1 MKNHLLGLLT
11 LSLVTFSVF
20 SQTKETKTPGQAI
33 TSYFEIP
40 RETLYLH
47 LNKDTYLSGEE
58 IWFKG
63 YAYDQQSQLPSFNT
77 TNFNVELFDAQG
89 KEVYNG
95 LFLGYEGSM
104 KGNIKVDSTLM
115 SGTYYVRV
123 STNWMN
129 NFLEDESY
137 TKKIKIINE
146 VIKDDI
152 VTKEI
157 TYDFQLLQEGGHL
170 VTNTK
175 NTVGFKLI
183 NSTGKGIAFTEGSI
197 IDDHGKTITTF
208 SSNQLGMGKFCI
220 QPQPGLRYRARIVFN
235 KREIETFL
243 PKARNKGIAMTINNL
258 FEEYLSIEFNTNQ
271 STLREILK
279 EEYELLIRQNHQSK
293 KVKVKFSKNQTKKE
307 VAIERNNLFEGVNT
321 ITLFKNNTPILERLV
336 YNEQNTKD
344 YSNTLDL
351 AIESREN
358 DSLTVAIKSLADSK
372 LSFDMSVSVLPTD
385 TKSYNP
391 EDDIRSALWL
401 KPYIKGYVE
410 NSKYY
415 FHQVDRKKRYDLDLL
430 LITQG
435 WSKYSWKN
443 IFNHNPLPQFEFNQG
458 FKAVGKFQNT
468 KESINQAYVFPTKNS
483 GSRLLDLDDNNS
495 FKIDNF
501 FPEKN
506 EKIRIAGVAPDG
518 GFIKSGMY
526 LQLQSNRFKK
536 PFLKD
541 RSTGTYIENLGL
553 SDVKIP
559 EQFFSDEVEILDEV
573 VIQGKAKQH
582 IRERSRIPKYFLQ
595 NSVEITKELVFMH
608 FSVLDYIESTNK
620 FIVFRD
626 NPSNVFIRA
635 RRPVSLRGP
644 VSPILFIDD
653 IPYEDFG
660 ILWGYSL
667 IDVER
672 IYMDQIGYGVG
683 GRGLAG
689 SIRIYTR
696 REPLEYFKKPE
707 GVDKVSSLYVAKRG
721 FEPTKEYYN
730 PGYSNYLDPLFVD
743 YGAIH
748 WQPTIQFD
756 ASGTGRF
763 KIPDTGL
770 ENIQFFIEGMA
781 ADGSLISKQHILK
794 NINPN

>member
-1 MKNHLLGLLT
+1 MNHLLRLFVLLF
-11 LSLVTFSVF
+11 LSNTMLAQNEV
-20 SQTKETKTPGQAI
+20 KITPEQANA
-33 TSYFEIP
+33 SYFEFP

-47 LNKDTYLSGEE
+47 LNKDTYLAGEE

-63 YAYDQQSQLPSFNT
+63 YAYDQQSQRPSFNT
-77 TNFNVELFDAQG
+77 TNFNVELFDEQG
-89 KEVYNG
+89 KEVYDG

-104 KGNIKVDSTLM
+104 KGNIKVDSTLT
-115 SGTYYVRV
+115 SGTYYLRV

-137 TKKIKIINE
+137 TKRINIING
-146 VIKDDI
+146 VAKDET
-152 VTKEI
+152 TKKI
-157 TYDFQLLQEGGHL
+157 QYDFQLLPEGGHL
-170 VTNTK
+170 VADTK

-183 NSTGKGIAFTEGSI
+183 NTTGRSVAFTEGSI
-197 IDDHGKTITTF
+197 VDDQGKTITTF
-208 SSNQLGMGKFCI
+208 SSNAFGIGKFCI
-220 QPQPGLRYRARIVFN
+220 TPRQGVRYRARIAFN
-235 KREIETFL
+235 KRAIETLL
-243 PKARNKGIAMTINNL
+243 PKAKSKGIAMTLNNL
-258 FEEYLSIEFNTNQ
+258 FEEYLAIEFNTNPN
-271 STLREILK
+271 TLK
-279 EEYELLIRQNHQSK
+279 EIVKKDYELMIRQNHQSK
-293 KVKVKFSKNQTKKE
+293 KVKVKFMSNQTKKE
-307 VAIERNNLFEGVNT
+307 VAIDRAKLYSGVNT
-321 ITLFKNNTPILERLV
+321 ITLFQDNTPILERLV
-336 YNEQNTKD
+336 YNEIKTQEYND
-344 YSNTLDL
+344 NFNLVV
-351 AIESREN
+351 ESREN
-358 DSLTVAIKSLADSK
+358 DSLTIAISTSTDPK
-372 LSFDMSVSVLPTD
+372 LNFDMSVSVLPTN

-401 KPYIKGYVE
+401 KPYLKGYVE

-435 WSKYSWKN
+435 WSKYSWNN
-443 IFNHNPLPQFEFNQG
+443 IFNYNSIPQYEFNQG
-458 FKAVGKFQNT
+458 FKVVGKFQNV
-468 KESINQAYVFPTKNS
+468 KEDIRQAYIFPTKNS
-483 GSRLLDLDDNNS
+483 GSRIIDLKEDNS
-495 FKIDNF
+495 FQIDNF

-506 EKIRIAGVAPDG
+506 EKIRVAAVMPDG
-518 GFIKSGMY
+518 SFVKNGMY

-536 PFLKD
+536 SFSQSVSL
-541 RSTGTYIENLGL
+541 SMNTEELGL
-553 SDVKIP
+553 PNIQIP
-559 EQFFSDEVEILDEV
+559 QEFFSDEVELLEEV
-573 VIQGKAKQH
+573 VIQGKTKKH

-608 FSVLDYIESTNK
+608 FSVLDYIESTKK

-635 RRPVSLRGP
+635 RRPVSVRGP

-660 ILWGYSL
+660 ILWGYNL

-707 GVDKVSSLYVAKRG
+707 GVDKVSSYYVAKRG

-748 WQPTIQFD
+748 WQPNLQFD
-756 ASGTGRF
+756 RSGTGRF

-770 ENIQFFIEGMA
+770 ENIQFFVEGMA
-781 ADGSLISKQHILK
+781 SDGSLISKQHILK